1 MVDIPMIFG
10 LTILTVTTSFLMIYI
25 PIFQTCKNN
34 YITPN
39 LCGQYV
45 QMLHPRSPKQRLTS
59 FPAATETLDPA
70 SGFSVS
76 SAFSSGSFSST
87 WHVWKGTTWENIGR
101 FRGWRRRKKNM
112 NNNIHDFH
120 IPSFQWVQGF
130 LDKIGLGCL
139 PDLPWINMLSKPGGS
154 TVIQFLDH
162 S

>member
-1 MVDIPMIFG
+1 MNTCAGPATPVEKQVVFVFVYQIDWLIMVDIPMIFS
-10 LTILTVTTSFLMIYI
+10 LTILIVTTSFLMIYI

-101 FRGWRRRKKNM
+101 FRGWRRRRRRTWTIIYMISTSHHFSGFK
-112 NNNIHDFH
+112 DF
-120 IPSFQWVQGF
+120 
-130 LDKIGLGCL
+130 
-139 PDLPWINMLSKPGGS
+139 WIK
-154 TVIQFLDH
+154 
-162 S
+162 